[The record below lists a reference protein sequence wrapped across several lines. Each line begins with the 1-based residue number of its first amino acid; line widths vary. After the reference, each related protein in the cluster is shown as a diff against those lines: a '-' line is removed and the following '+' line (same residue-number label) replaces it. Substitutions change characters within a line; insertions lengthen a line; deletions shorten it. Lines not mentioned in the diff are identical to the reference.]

1 MEERRVFF
9 CCEVTNWI
17 DIKYRLVLVINKN
30 EEGLAAEEIIY
41 CYESVNYLPAL

>member
-9 CCEVTNWI
+9 CEVTNWI

-41 CYESVNYLPAL
+41 CSESVNYLPAL